1 MREDLKTWITERQA
15 KLHRGVKS
23 IRKAVTERMDAA
35 NEDVKML
42 MQRYAE
48 AELDYAA
55 RDQEIADLKEKVKAL
70 EAENARLKSTTTG
83 SNVVAI
89 DQGRR

>member
-1 MREDLKTWITERQA
+1 
-15 KLHRGVKS
+15 VKS
-23 IRKAVTERMDAA
+23 IRKAVTERVDAA
-35 NEDVKML
+35 NEDIKML

-55 RDQEIADLKEKVKAL
+55 RDQEIADLREKIKAL
-70 EAENARLKSTTTG
+70 EAENTRLKSATAG

-89 DQGRR
+89 DKGRR